1 MTLDAK
7 TNMKNIAASAD
18 TNEKTDPAIPFS
30 NKYYLKKL
38 LLAPKK
44 NWDLSFVYMTSLM
57 EAFQICKPL
66 LGFYPCLIAHCAALN
81 FQVSG

>member
-30 NKYYLKKL
+30 NKYDLKKL

-44 NWDLSFVYMTSLM
+44 NWDLTFVNKKKAKRRPIVSL
-57 EAFQICKPL
+57 
-66 LGFYPCLIAHCAALN
+66 
-81 FQVSG
+81 S

>member
-1 MTLDAK
+1 
-7 TNMKNIAASAD
+7 MKNIAASAD

-44 NWDLSFVYMTSLM
+44 NWDLTFVNKKKAKRRPIVSL
-57 EAFQICKPL
+57 
-66 LGFYPCLIAHCAALN
+66 
-81 FQVSG
+81 S